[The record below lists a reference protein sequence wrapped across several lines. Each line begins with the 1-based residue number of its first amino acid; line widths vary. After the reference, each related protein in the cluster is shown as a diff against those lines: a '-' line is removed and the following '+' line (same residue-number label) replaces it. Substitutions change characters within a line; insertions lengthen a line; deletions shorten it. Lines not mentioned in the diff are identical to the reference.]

1 GGGAIAWT
9 VAVDWGDGAPHSTY
23 ITTVAGA
30 IAMIS
35 HAFPDNGTYTV
46 TVTVTDPA
54 AAQVNAWELV
64 QTFAVGVANA
74 SPVVALANA
83 ARIVT
88 VQDVAPTATLSNGG
102 AVLEGSAGTAS
113 FSNQF
118 DPSPT
123 DVAAGFRYAY
133 DFNDDGT
140 FEIGDGT
147 FSGSSSLA
155 SAVVPAGY
163 L

>member
-1 GGGAIAWT
+1 T
-9 VAVDWGDGAPHSTY
+9 
-23 ITTVAGA
+23 
-30 IAMIS
+30 
-35 HAFPDNGTYTV
+35 
-46 TVTVTDPA
+46 
-54 AAQVNAWELV
+54 
-64 QTFAVGVANA
+64 
-74 SPVVALANA
+74 A

-102 AVLEGSAGTAS
+102 AVLEGSAGTVS

-118 DPSPT
+118 DPSPP

-147 FSGSSSLA
+147 FSGSSGLA

-163 L
+163 LAEAPGSRSVRARIIDKDGGSRDYLTTITITNAVPTATIAGATDGVRGQVRSFT